1 MSIYSIFHVF
11 CLDYNKQ
18 KNEKINVCT
27 SHKIIININKM
38 SKQNLEIELK
48 FLLDSLPEFIPTRIY
63 DIEQIYL
70 DKKCFSDDLLRNIIA
85 DYGLFDDIAE
95 IRIRKKTNLLD
106 NNVDNYFFTIKT
118 QGDITRGEYEVE
130 ISPEQYVKLQ
140 NEIKIIGSLTKRRY
154 VKKIDDLT
162 YEIDEY
168 TNVHNGLI
176 ILEVEL
182 PNEHF
187 VIDDIVRK
195 ICESF
200 KITNIKDVTCDKK
213 YKNKNLAMIC

>member
-1 MSIYSIFHVF
+1 
-11 CLDYNKQ
+11 
-18 KNEKINVCT
+18 
-27 SHKIIININKM
+27 M

-70 DKKCFSDDLLRNIIA
+70 DKKCFSNDSLRNIIT
-85 DYGLFDDIAE
+85 DCGLFDDIAE
-95 IRIRKKTNLLD
+95 IRIRKKTNLSN

-118 QGDITRGEYEVE
+118 QGDLTRGEYEVE
-130 ISPEQYVKLQ
+130 ISLEQYVKLQ
-140 NEIKIIGSLTKRRY
+140 NDIKIVGNLTKRRY
-154 VKKIDDLT
+154 IKELDGLK
-162 YEIDEY
+162 YEFDEY

-182 PNEHF
+182 PNENF
-187 VIDDIVRK
+187 VIGDIVQK